1 MQSNRY
7 GNTGGAIES
16 VRIKRVML
24 FKHLLLEP
32 NAKIVWIWRLQIISL
47 RCNVALGILR
57 MSTKGFFYLQK
68 GNVYYKT

>member
-16 VRIKRVML
+16 VRIKRVIL

-32 NAKIVWIWRLQIISL
+32 NAKIV
-47 RCNVALGILR
+47 
-57 MSTKGFFYLQK
+57 
-68 GNVYYKT
+68 